1 MLCRTASME
10 EQIRQP
16 EIRQREIRQREMR
29 QRELYRSKIEKLQK
43 KYSKWH
49 EVYEYD
55 ENEMVGFVSGT
66 RIKLWYH
73 PKPIGL
79 IITPDGSV
87 REWTLCDKPWGYEPK
102 FSVPF
107 ASEDE
112 IEIRNRDGVTMC
124 RYKRADERDD
134 SEEEEDECEACG
146 KVVKPVYE
154 DEKGGWTIGNCLT
167 CDAMCCR
174 ECLSKYATSEDICC
188 VLCTPHK

>member
-1 MLCRTASME
+1 ME
-10 EQIRQP
+10 NQF
-16 EIRQREIRQREMR
+16 RQREMR
-29 QRELYRSKIEKLQK
+29 QRELYRAKIEKLQK

-87 REWTLCDKPWGYEPK
+87 REWTLCEKPWDYEPK

-112 IEIRNRDGVTMC
+112 IEIKERKGMTMC
-124 RYKRADERDD
+124 RYKRAEDERDD
-134 SEEEEDECEACG
+134 TEDERDDT
-146 KVVKPVYE
+146 E
-154 DEKGGWTIGNCLT
+154 DEREKDEEGECEICEVRVPVGQEKYRDYGCLQMMF
-167 CDAMCCR
+167 CKKCYDA
-174 ECLSKYATSEDICC
+174 EN
-188 VLCTPHK
+188 